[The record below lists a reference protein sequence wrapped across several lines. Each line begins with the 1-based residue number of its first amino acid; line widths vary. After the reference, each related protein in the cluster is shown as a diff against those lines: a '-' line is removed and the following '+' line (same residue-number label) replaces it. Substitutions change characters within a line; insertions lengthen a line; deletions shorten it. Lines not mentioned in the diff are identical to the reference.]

1 MALTNDFSPPHI
13 GAGLACPIHTNAQ
26 GSFQLSQGTRN
37 LEEAISIILRTR
49 LGERVYRPNFG
60 SRLSELAFEPMNTET
75 LSLIRLYVREAIE
88 LWEPRIDLIDILTE
102 PDPSTGQVNITILY
116 QPKGSYDTRSMV
128 YPFYLMPPESLT
140 NL

>member
-26 GSFQLSQGTRN
+26 GSFQLSHGPRN

-88 LWEPRIDLIDILTE
+88 LWEPRIDLINILTE
-102 PDPSTGQVNITILY
+102 PDPSTGQVNITIVY
-116 QPKGSYDTRSMV
+116 QPKDSYDTRSMV
-128 YPFYLMPPESLT
+128 YPFYLMPPETLNT
-140 NL
+140 L

>member
-26 GSFQLSQGTRN
+26 GSFQLSHGTRN

-88 LWEPRIDLIDILTE
+88 LWEPRIDLINILTE
-102 PDPSTGQVNITILY
+102 PDPSTGQVNITIVY
-116 QPKGSYDTRSMV
+116 QPKDSYDTRSMV
-128 YPFYLMPPESLT
+128 YPFYLMTAGAVADL
-140 NL
+140 